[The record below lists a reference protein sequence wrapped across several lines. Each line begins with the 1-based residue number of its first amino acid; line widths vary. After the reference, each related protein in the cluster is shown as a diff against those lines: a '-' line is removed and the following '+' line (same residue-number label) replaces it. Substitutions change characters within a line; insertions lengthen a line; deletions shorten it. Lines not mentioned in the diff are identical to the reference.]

1 MAHVHS
7 ALVKSDEAFNLK
19 PREHAIISHYL
30 TSQAEVIKEDP
41 IETLKQTHNIA
52 RTTGF

>member
-1 MAHVHS
+1 MARVHS

-30 TSQAEVIKEDP
+30 TSQAEVIMEDP
-41 IETLKQTHNIA
+41 IETLKQTYNIA
-52 RTTGF
+52 